1 MEMKWTKREA
11 AAYRAMEKAMA
22 IFARDERLVLVD
34 ERGGGQIEFKKV
46 GPTILRKDVMSDGRE
61 VLERDVP
68 LTAVELAVFRA
79 LLDGWKV
86 LIVRR

>member
-1 MEMKWTKREA
+1 MKRAEKEEQ
-11 AAYRAMEKAMA
+11 AYRATQKALA
-22 IFARDERLVLVD
+22 IFARDERLTLVREGD
-34 ERGGGQIEFKKV
+34 GTIEFKKV
-46 GPTILRKDVMSDGRE
+46 GPTIIRKDIFADGRE